1 MRIKVMKMRSL
12 SWKVLLVL
20 ILSGIG
26 VLGRRATY
34 HNNVALG
41 QATPSASPR
50 PINSSPEIFSPEGG
64 GLGERLLGGVITN
77 GFTKAPAGLEV
88 RRRAGDYFNSNQ
100 LEDAQYAIERS
111 YSDEHRYY
119 SNENVNPIPMSLS
132 VAQTALLRSERITES
147 KTALVY
153 PVIFPDRLE
162 ILLIPSSGK
171 PIRKVVRE
179 ANELDILSA
188 AEDFVG
194 NIRDVSS
201 TDYLPSAQT
210 LYDWIIRPIDT
221 DLQSANIKT
230 LIFVMDGPLRAI
242 PIAALHD
249 GKDFLVQKYAIAT
262 VPSMG
267 MVNLQLRDRRSNSI
281 LVMGLTEAMQG
292 LSALPSVEVE
302 ANIITTQVLQGDA
315 FLNQSF
321 TVENI
326 KTQRKK
332 KNYGIVHLATH
343 AKFVSN
349 TISGAFI
356 QMWNERLYLDQ
367 LKSFNLGFEP
377 IEMLTLSACQTAVG
391 KNLSLSGVA
400 AQKGA
405 KSVLASLWVVSDAG
419 TVPLMLSFYR
429 NYPNAQSKAIA
440 LQQTQVALLRGDVRI
455 EGNQIQGI
463 PNLPVVSLNQLN
475 QAIDLKHPYFWA
487 SFILVGNW
495 L

>member
-1 MRIKVMKMRSL
+1 MKMSSL

-26 VLGRRATY
+26 VLVHRSLY
-34 HNNVALG
+34 HNNAALG
-41 QATPSASPR
+41 QVTSTPSPSPS
-50 PINSSPEIFSPEGG
+50 PINSSYHDNVFPSGG
-64 GLGERLLGGVITN
+64 GLGDRLLGVLDN
-77 GFTKAPAGLEV
+77 RFSQVPAGLDA
-88 RRRAGDYFNSNQ
+88 RRRAGDYFNRNQ
-100 LEDAQYAIERS
+100 LEDAQYAIEQS
-111 YSDEHRYY
+111 YNAEHRYY
-119 SNENVNPIPMSLS
+119 SNENINPSPMSLS
-132 VAQTALLRSERITES
+132 VAQAALLRSERVTES
-147 KTALVY
+147 ATALVY

-162 ILLIPSSGK
+162 ILVIPSSGK
-171 PIRKVVRE
+171 PIRKVVTEGRE
-179 ANELDILSA
+179 LEILRE
-188 AEDFVG
+188 AEDFVS

-201 TDYLPSAQT
+201 VDYLQSAQT
-210 LYDWIIRPIDT
+210 LYNWIIRPIDN

-230 LIFVMDGPLRAI
+230 LVFVMDGPLRVI

-267 MVNLQLRDRRSNSI
+267 MVNLKLRDRRSNSI
-281 LVMGLTEAMQG
+281 LVMGLSDAMQG

-302 ANIITTQVLQGDA
+302 VNTIATQVLQGDA

-321 TVENI
+321 TIENL

-367 LKSFNLGFEP
+367 LKSFNLGSEP

-391 KNLSLSGVA
+391 KNLGLGGVA
-400 AQKGA
+400 AQNGA

-419 TVPLMLSFYR
+419 TTPVMLSFYH
-429 NYPNAQSKAIA
+429 NFPAAKSKALA
-440 LQQTQVALLRGDVRI
+440 LQQTQVALLTGAVRI
-455 EGNQIQGI
+455 EGQQIQGI
-463 PNLPVVSLNQLN
+463 PTLSAVTLKKLN

>member
-1 MRIKVMKMRSL
+1 MKKRSL

-20 ILSGIG
+20 LLSGIAALDQNNSALGHSPSSTSSSSSNNKLDPSYHDNIFPNGGGLRDRLLG
-26 VLGRRATY
+26 VLGNR
-34 HNNVALG
+34 
-41 QATPSASPR
+41 
-50 PINSSPEIFSPEGG
+50 FSK
-64 GLGERLLGGVITN
+64 V
-77 GFTKAPAGLEV
+77 PAGLEAH
-88 RRRAGDYFNSNQ
+88 RRAGDYFNRNQ
-100 LEDAQYAIERS
+100 LEDAQYAIEQS

-119 SNENVNPIPMSLS
+119 SNENINPSPMSLS
-132 VAQTALLRSERITES
+132 VAQIALLRSERITES
-147 KTALVY
+147 ATALVY

-162 ILLIPSSGK
+162 ILVIPSSGK
-171 PIRKVVRE
+171 PFRKVVTE
-179 ANELDILSA
+179 AHEVDILSEA
-188 AEDFVG
+188 QDFVS

-201 TDYLPSAQT
+201 TDYLASAQT
-210 LYDWIIRPIDT
+210 LYNWIVRPIDA
-221 DLQSANIKT
+221 DLQAANIKT
-230 LIFVMDGPLRAI
+230 LVFVMDGPLRVI

-267 MVNLQLRDRRSNSI
+267 MVNLKLRDRRRNSI
-281 LVMGLTEAMQG
+281 LAMGLTDAMQG

-302 ANIITTQVLQGDA
+302 VNTIATQVLQGDA

-321 TVENI
+321 TIENL

-332 KNYGIVHLATH
+332 QNYGIVHLATH

-349 TISGAFI
+349 TINGAFI

-367 LKSFNLGFEP
+367 LKSFNLGSEP

-391 KNLSLSGVA
+391 KNLGLGGVA
-400 AQKGA
+400 AQYGA
-405 KSVLASLWVVSDAG
+405 KSVLASLWTVSDTG
-419 TVPLMLSFYR
+419 TTPLMLSFYH
-429 NYPNAQSKAIA
+429 NYPTAKSKAIA
-440 LQQTQVALLRGDVRI
+440 LQQTQVALLTGTVRI
-455 EGNQIQGI
+455 EGQQIQGI
-463 PNLPVVSLNQLN
+463 PNLSAVTLKQLN

>member
-1 MRIKVMKMRSL
+1 
-12 SWKVLLVL
+12 
-20 ILSGIG
+20 
-26 VLGRRATY
+26 
-34 HNNVALG
+34 
-41 QATPSASPR
+41 
-50 PINSSPEIFSPEGG
+50 
-64 GLGERLLGGVITN
+64 
-77 GFTKAPAGLEV
+77 
-88 RRRAGDYFNSNQ
+88 
-100 LEDAQYAIERS
+100 
-111 YSDEHRYY
+111 
-119 SNENVNPIPMSLS
+119 
-132 VAQTALLRSERITES
+132 
-147 KTALVY
+147 
-153 PVIFPDRLE
+153 
-162 ILLIPSSGK
+162 
-171 PIRKVVRE
+171 
-179 ANELDILSA
+179 
-188 AEDFVG
+188 
-194 NIRDVSS
+194 
-201 TDYLPSAQT
+201 
-210 LYDWIIRPIDT
+210 
-221 DLQSANIKT
+221 
-230 LIFVMDGPLRAI
+230 
-242 PIAALHD
+242 
-249 GKDFLVQKYAIAT
+249 
-262 VPSMG
+262 MG

-391 KNLSLSGVA
+391 KNLGLSGVA

-429 NYPNAQSKAIA
+429 NYPDAQSKVIA
-440 LQQTQVALLRGDVRI
+440 LQKTQVALLRGDVRI

>member
-1 MRIKVMKMRSL
+1 
-12 SWKVLLVL
+12 
-20 ILSGIG
+20 
-26 VLGRRATY
+26 
-34 HNNVALG
+34 
-41 QATPSASPR
+41 
-50 PINSSPEIFSPEGG
+50 
-64 GLGERLLGGVITN
+64 
-77 GFTKAPAGLEV
+77 
-88 RRRAGDYFNSNQ
+88 
-100 LEDAQYAIERS
+100 
-111 YSDEHRYY
+111 
-119 SNENVNPIPMSLS
+119 MSLS
-132 VAQTALLRSERITES
+132 VAQAALLRSERITES
-147 KTALVY
+147 ATALVY

-162 ILLIPSSGK
+162 ILVIPSSGK
-171 PIRKVVRE
+171 PIRKVVTEGRE
-179 ANELDILSA
+179 LEILRE
-188 AEDFVG
+188 AEDFVS

-201 TDYLPSAQT
+201 VDYLQSAQT
-210 LYDWIIRPIDT
+210 LYNWIIRPIDN

-230 LIFVMDGPLRAI
+230 LVFVMDGPLRVI

-267 MVNLQLRDRRSNSI
+267 MVNLKLRDRRSNSI
-281 LVMGLTEAMQG
+281 LVMGLSDAMQG

-302 ANIITTQVLQGDA
+302 VNTIATQVLQGDA

-321 TVENI
+321 TIENL

-367 LKSFNLGFEP
+367 LKSFNLGSEP

-391 KNLSLSGVA
+391 QNLGLGGVA
-400 AQKGA
+400 AQNGA

-419 TVPLMLSFYR
+419 TTPLMLSFYH
-429 NYPNAQSKAIA
+429 NFPAAKSKALA
-440 LQQTQVALLRGDVRI
+440 LQQTQVALLTGAVRI
-455 EGNQIQGI
+455 EGQQIQGI
-463 PNLPVVSLNQLN
+463 PTLSAVTLKKLN

>member
-1 MRIKVMKMRSL
+1 
-12 SWKVLLVL
+12 
-20 ILSGIG
+20 
-26 VLGRRATY
+26 LGRRATY

-64 GLGERLLGGVITN
+64 GLGERLLGVLDN
-77 GFTKAPAGLEV
+77 RFSQVPAGLDA
-88 RRRAGDYFNSNQ
+88 RRRAGDYFNRNQ
-100 LEDAQYAIERS
+100 LEDAQYAIEQS
-111 YSDEHRYY
+111 YNAEHRYY
-119 SNENVNPIPMSLS
+119 SNENINPSPMSLS
-132 VAQTALLRSERITES
+132 VAQAALLRSERVTES
-147 KTALVY
+147 ATALVY

-162 ILLIPSSGK
+162 ILVIPSSGK
-171 PIRKVVRE
+171 PIRKVVTEGRE
-179 ANELDILSA
+179 LEILRE
-188 AEDFVG
+188 AEDFVS

-201 TDYLPSAQT
+201 VDYLQSAQT
-210 LYDWIIRPIDT
+210 LYNWIIRPIDN

-230 LIFVMDGPLRAI
+230 LVFVMDGPLRVI

-267 MVNLQLRDRRSNSI
+267 MVNLKLRDRRSNSI
-281 LVMGLTEAMQG
+281 LVMGLSDAMQG

-302 ANIITTQVLQGDA
+302 VNTIATQVLQGDA

-321 TVENI
+321 TIENL

-332 KNYGIVHLATH
+332 KTYGIVHLATH

-367 LKSFNLGFEP
+367 LKSFNLGSEP

-391 KNLSLSGVA
+391 KNLGLGGVA
-400 AQKGA
+400 AQNGA

-419 TVPLMLSFYR
+419 TTPLMLSFYH
-429 NYPNAQSKAIA
+429 NFPAAKSKAIA
-440 LQQTQVALLRGDVRI
+440 LQQTQVALLTGAVRI
-455 EGNQIQGI
+455 EGQQIQGI
-463 PNLPVVSLNQLN
+463 PNLSAVTLKQLN

>member
-1 MRIKVMKMRSL
+1 MKKRSL

-20 ILSGIG
+20 LLSGIAALDQNNSALGHSPSSTSSSSSNNKLAPSYHDNIFPNGGGLRDRLLG
-26 VLGRRATY
+26 VLGNR
-34 HNNVALG
+34 
-41 QATPSASPR
+41 
-50 PINSSPEIFSPEGG
+50 FSK
-64 GLGERLLGGVITN
+64 V
-77 GFTKAPAGLEV
+77 PAGLEAH
-88 RRRAGDYFNSNQ
+88 RRAGDYFNRNQ
-100 LEDAQYAIERS
+100 LEDAQYAIEQS

-119 SNENVNPIPMSLS
+119 SNENINPSPMSLS
-132 VAQTALLRSERITES
+132 VAQIALLRSERITES
-147 KTALVY
+147 ATALVY

-162 ILLIPSSGK
+162 ILVIPSSGK
-171 PIRKVVRE
+171 PFRKVVTE
-179 ANELDILSA
+179 AHEVDILSEA
-188 AEDFVG
+188 QDFVS

-201 TDYLPSAQT
+201 TDYLASAQT
-210 LYDWIIRPIDT
+210 LYNWIVRPIDA
-221 DLQSANIKT
+221 DLQAANIKT
-230 LIFVMDGPLRAI
+230 LVFVMDGPLRVI

-267 MVNLQLRDRRSNSI
+267 MVNLKLRDRRRNSI
-281 LVMGLTEAMQG
+281 LVMGLTDAMQG

-302 ANIITTQVLQGDA
+302 VNTIATQVLQGDA

-321 TVENI
+321 TIENL

-332 KNYGIVHLATH
+332 QNYGIVHLATH

-349 TISGAFI
+349 TINGAFI

-367 LKSFNLGFEP
+367 LKSFNLGSEP

-391 KNLSLSGVA
+391 KNLGLGGVA
-400 AQKGA
+400 AQYGA
-405 KSVLASLWVVSDAG
+405 KSVLASLWTVSDTG
-419 TVPLMLSFYR
+419 TTPLMLSFYH
-429 NYPNAQSKAIA
+429 NYPTAKSKAIA
-440 LQQTQVALLRGDVRI
+440 LQQTQVALLTGTVRI
-455 EGNQIQGI
+455 EGQQIQGI
-463 PNLPVVSLNQLN
+463 PNLSAVTLKQLN